1 MVGPRLAALG
11 LQATTVKEYVL
22 YTALLQLTVE
32 RNLTASHLTLG
43 LVAEMANLV
52 FVRPKGGRSRM
63 VTVPKDKISIK
74 EFVHVVVF
82 VAVRLG
88 VEAVTAGLQCN
99 IWVPKVLQ
107 KLVEELGEGELWPGL
122 SHIPGVTIEKV
133 KEERDKRLMQGEV
146 EVQDIKCKGGSRRKR
161 GAEGVE
167 SRDAKEPKIEEE
179 EQEMVAEQ
187 KGEVKE

>member
-1 MVGPRLAALG
+1 MVGPRLATLG
-11 LQATTVKEYVL
+11 LQATTVKEHGL
-22 YTALLQLTVE
+22 YPALLQLTVE

-43 LVAEMANLV
+43 LVAEMASLV
-52 FVRPKGGRSRM
+52 FVHPKGGRSRL
-63 VTVPKDKISIK
+63 VAVPKDKISIK

-88 VEAVTAGLQCN
+88 MEAVTAGLQRN
-99 IWVPKVLQ
+99 IWIPKVLQ

-133 KEERDKRLMQGEV
+133 KEERDMRLMQGEV
-146 EVQDIKCKGGSRRKR
+146 EVQGIKCKGGSRRKR
-161 GAEGVE
+161 GAEGEE